1 MQKPASETFHW
12 RMACLPWE
20 QNLLQSV
27 EVKRQ
32 NRLLKSKKMVS
43 SAKEKEDSQHP
54 LICRIQRNYISET
67 STLLRR
73 VSPRH
78 TMHWTLLSRDP
89 LRHRAV
95 AHPPPAVG
103 KYGVLANYLHQW
115 SMSGV
120 MILQI
125 LPNEG
130 V

>member
-1 MQKPASETFHW
+1 LEDE
-12 RMACLPWE
+12 WE